1 MFSKIA
7 KKGVLAKSAFWSGH
21 DAKDSSDRIGYD
33 KKTGAVFY
41 DSDGKGGH
49 AAVQIATL
57 QKNLKGSRTWIFLW
71 CRPRLTAQNS

>member
-1 MFSKIA
+1 MI
-7 KKGVLAKSAFWSGH
+7 SGEGGTATLP
-21 DAKDSSDRIGYD
+21 DGTRGALLRAYD

-57 QKNLKGSRTWIFLW
+57 QKNLKGFSNLDFFVV
-71 CRPRLTAQNS
+71 